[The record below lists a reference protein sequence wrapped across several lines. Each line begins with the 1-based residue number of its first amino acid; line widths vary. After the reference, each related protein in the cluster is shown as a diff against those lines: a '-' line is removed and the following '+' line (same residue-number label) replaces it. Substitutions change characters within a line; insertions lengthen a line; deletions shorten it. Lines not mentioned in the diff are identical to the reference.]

1 MDSSFWYLTLT
12 ALSLTPLS
20 YHSVPHLGKLVR
32 KTLALARD
40 SNYKYSPV
48 WESSQH
54 SNSTKPVTYA
64 CSFQSV
70 LEHLWKPVLFSP
82 EILNCIGNKPLKL
95 SWYVCG
101 VIGLGIKTTFQVGK
115 LKENQMNTFA
125 FWMLRFK
132 KKVLLVLN
140 LKSMK
145 AVIKCL
151 TTEKFSGNPTYNCN
165 LSSSIN

>member
-1 MDSSFWYLTLT
+1 MDSIFWYLTLT

-40 SNYKYSPV
+40 SNCKYSPV

-70 LEHLWKPVLFSP
+70 LEPLWKPVLFSP
-82 EILNCIGNKPLKL
+82 ETLNYIGNKPLKL

-101 VIGLGIKTTFQVGK
+101 VIGLGIKITFQVGK

-125 FWMLRFK
+125 FWICLDLKKSTFIFK
-132 KKVLLVLN
+132 
-140 LKSMK
+140 LK
-145 AVIKCL
+145 IY
-151 TTEKFSGNPTYNCN
+151 E
-165 LSSSIN
+165 SSNKMFDHRKI

>member
-1 MDSSFWYLTLT
+1 MDSIFWYLTLT

-40 SNYKYSPV
+40 SNCKYSPV

-70 LEHLWKPVLFSP
+70 LERLWKPVLFSP
-82 EILNCIGNKPLKL
+82 ETLNYIGNKPLKL

-101 VIGLGIKTTFQVGK
+101 VIGLGIKITFQVGK

-125 FWMLRFK
+125 FWICLDLKKSTFIFK
-132 KKVLLVLN
+132 
-140 LKSMK
+140 LK
-145 AVIKCL
+145 IY
-151 TTEKFSGNPTYNCN
+151 E
-165 LSSSIN
+165 SSNKMFDHRKI